1 MMRKYMIES
10 VLYWV
15 KEYHIDGFRFDLMG
29 VHDIKTMNIISKE
42 LHKIKPS
49 IIIYGEGWT
58 SGGSTLPE
66 DKRAVKKNTMQLDK
80 VGVFS
85 DDIRDGIKGSVFEH
99 KDGGFAS
106 GKAGMEESIK
116 FGIVASTQHSQLD
129 YAKVNYSKAPYAKEP
144 YQTVTYVECHDNH
157 VLWDRLLNSNPNNTE
172 AEKVEMHK
180 LALSIVLTS
189 QGISFLHAGT
199 EFLRTKKGVENSY
212 KSPDDINE
220 MDWSLKTKNKAVF
233 DYVQGLVRMRKA
245 HPAFCMPTTASIQAN
260 LRFMESQPAN
270 IIGYTLNG
278 AAVNDSWKTIQVW
291 FNGNSTAQ
299 KIKLEGNGWKT
310 AVMNNKFEEIAVNG
324 EINLAANSCVIV
336 YKK

>member
-1 MMRKYMIES
+1 
-10 VLYWV
+10 
-15 KEYHIDGFRFDLMG
+15 
-29 VHDIKTMNIISKE
+29 MNLISKE

-58 SGGSTLPE
+58 SGGSTLSE

-85 DDIRDGIKGSVFEH
+85 DDIRDGIKGSVFEA
-99 KDGGFAS
+99 KDKGFAS

-116 FGIVASTQHSQLD
+116 FGIVASTKHPQID
-129 YAKVNYSKAPYAKEP
+129 YSKVNYSKAPYAKEP

-157 VLWDRLLNSNPNNTE
+157 VLWDRLLNSNADNSE
-172 AEKVEMHK
+172 AERTEMHK

-233 DYVQGLVRMRKA
+233 NYVQGLVRMRKA
-245 HPAFCMPTTASIQAN
+245 HPAFRMSTTASIAAN
-260 LRFMESQPAN
+260 LRFINNQPAGV
-270 IIGYTLNG
+270 ISYTLNG
-278 AAVNDSWKTIQVW
+278 AAVNDSWKNIQVW
-291 FNGNSTAQ
+291 FNGNTTPQ
-299 KIKLEGNGWKT
+299 KITIEGSGWKT
-310 AVMNNKFEEIAVNG
+310 AVLNNKFEETAVG
-324 EINLAANSCVIV
+324 AEISLGANSCVII